1 MGRTMIHALP
11 QWRTVLKRSHAIRV
25 QLVQALLGVLT
36 FIDPGVALG
45 VWNMMPESVS
55 RRVPPMFVSA
65 VGAILFGLA
74 LLTIVLRLFS
84 QPRLTA
90 KIEEKTNGPA

>member
-1 MGRTMIHALP
+1 MAVVKLIAH
-11 QWRTVLKRSHAIRV
+11 WRTVLKRSHAIRV
-25 QLVQALLGVLT
+25 QLVQALLGVMT

-55 RRVPPMFVSA
+55 RRVPPMFISA

-74 LLTIVLRLFS
+74 LLTIVLRLFA
-84 QPRLTA
+84 QPKLA
-90 KIEEKTNGPA
+90 EKRKEIDDASA